1 MSGQPVLE
9 MHHIGQ
15 VFPGVVALDD
25 VHFDLMAGEVHVLL
39 GENGAGKSTLV
50 KILSG
55 ANPRSSGQILLDG
68 AEVRID
74 SPRRAQELGIAIIY
88 QELNL
93 IPALSAAENI
103 YLGREPRRCSGLID
117 QKRVVTDAQALL
129 DEIHSGIDG
138 CRLVRELSVAQQQMV
153 EVARA
158 LSLNARILIMD
169 EPTSALTGQEIG
181 ELFAL
186 IRRLTRRGVSVIYIS
201 HRMEEIFEIGE
212 RVTVLRDGHHIETRP
227 IAGTS
232 REELVRLMVNRELEE
247 HFPKVRVE
255 PGAEALRVENVSR
268 RGVLEEISFTLRRGE
283 VVGIAGLLGS
293 GRTELAR
300 ALFGADPVDGGRIFV
315 GGQPARIGSPRDAIR
330 HGIGY
335 LTEDRKGQGLVL
347 NLSVRENICL
357 ASLAGFSRLGW
368 VSRAREKRA
377 ASGFVTRLRI
387 RTPGLGQQVRYLSGG
402 NQQKVVMSK
411 WLCSESRIL
420 LFDEPT
426 RGIDVGAKVEIYQL
440 MNKLAADGAAI
451 LMISSELEEIIGM
464 SDRVLVMCRGRL
476 AGELAAAEATQQK
489 ILNLALGG
497 N

>member
-1 MSGQPVLE
+1 

-25 VHFDLMAGEVHVLL
+25 VHFDLMQGEVHVLL

-68 AEVRID
+68 VEVRIET
-74 SPRRAQELGIAIIY
+74 PRRAQELGIAIIY

-93 IPALSAAENI
+93 IPALTAAENI
-103 YLGREPRRCSGLID
+103 FLGREPRRRSGFID
-117 QKRVVTDAQALL
+117 QKRVVTDAQSLL
-129 DEIHSGIDG
+129 DELHAGIDASRRV
-138 CRLVRELSVAQQQMV
+138 CELSVAQQQMV

-158 LSLNARILIMD
+158 LSLQARILIMD

-186 IRRLTRRGVSVIYIS
+186 IRRLTQRGVSVIYIS

-212 RVTVLRDGHHIETRP
+212 RVTVLRDGRHIETRP

-232 REELVRLMVNRELEE
+232 REELVRLMVNRELKE

-255 PGAEALRVENVSR
+255 PGAEALRVEKLSR
-268 RGVLEEISFTLRRGE
+268 RGVLEEISFTLRQGE
-283 VVGIAGLLGS
+283 VLGIAGLLGS

-300 ALFGADPVDGGRIFV
+300 ALFGADPVDGGRIFIKGKPV
-315 GGQPARIGSPRDAIR
+315 RINSPRDAIR
-330 HGIGY
+330 QGIGY

-347 NLSVRENICL
+347 NLAVRENICL
-357 ASLAGFSRLGW
+357 ASLARFSRLGW
-368 VSRAREKRA
+368 VSRTRESNA
-377 ASGFVTRLRI
+377 ASGFVDKLRI

-451 LMISSELEEIIGM
+451 LMISSELAEIIGM
-464 SDRVLVMCRGRL
+464 SDRVLVMCQGRI
-476 AGELAAAEATQQK
+476 AGELPAAEATQQK